1 MREIPH
7 FTADETDRGM
17 ENLNA
22 GTNYRDSSLVPRP
35 KTDGQLVIFYGGELS
50 RNAPIDN
57 ETSLPYSQVETMI
70 YQEPLDVT
78 NSYYTDGQDLYSNC

>member
-22 GTNYRDSSLVPRP
+22 GTNYRDSGLVHRRIPDDAYRP
-35 KTDGQLVIFYGGELS
+35 SGV
-50 RNAPIDN
+50 
-57 ETSLPYSQVETMI
+57 
-70 YQEPLDVT
+70 
-78 NSYYTDGQDLYSNC
+78 SNMVDF